1 MKMTLLVAAAFW
13 GSCWN
18 VWAQDLEKDVRTLAS
33 EDFEGRE
40 TGTDG
45 EAKAAKHIVAQLRQA
60 GLEPV
65 LQVFEGHGTAGRNV
79 VAVIHGSTEESVI
92 LGAHYDHLGG
102 DGKKVYCGADDNASG
117 TAVVLELARRFAKH
131 PTKRT
136 LVLIAFSGEEM
147 GVLGS
152 RYYVNHPVVAET
164 PVAMINMDMVGRLR
178 ESLIVFG
185 ADTGDKFKE
194 YLSDSPIKIA
204 YNKEAVGPSDHTSF
218 VLKGIPAVH
227 LFTGAHADYHKPGDT
242 ADKVNFDGLRRVAD
256 LVETLTRRVGDAP
269 ERMAFVKP
277 PPSAQLPRAGKGGT
291 PYFGV
296 MPDYGYDGK
305 GVKLQGVAPG
315 SPAEKAGLKEG
326 DLLLSL
332 NGRDFED
339 IKAYSAIFF
348 GLKPG
353 DEITLGYER
362 EGKRSSVKATLLVKS
377 QNRSDE

>member
-1 MKMTLLVAAAFW
+1 MNTIGWTVAALLGMSLTAT
-13 GSCWN
+13 
-18 VWAQDLEKDVRTLAS
+18 AQDLEKDARALAG
-33 EDFEGRE
+33 EAFEGRE
-40 TGTDG
+40 TGTPG
-45 EAKAAKHIVAQLRQA
+45 EEKAAKHIVAQMRAA

-65 LQVFEGHGTAGRNV
+65 IQAFEGHGTTGHNV
-79 VAVIHGSTEESVI
+79 AAVIHGTIGEAVLI
-92 LGAHYDHLGG
+92 GAHYDHLGS
-102 DGKKVYCGADDNASG
+102 DGKKTYFGADDNASG
-117 TAVVLELARRFAKH
+117 TAVVIEMARRFAKK
-131 PTKRT
+131 PAKRT
-136 LVLIAFSGEEM
+136 IVLIAFSGEEM

-194 YLSDSPIKIA
+194 YLADSPLKLA
-204 YNKEAVGPSDHTSF
+204 YNKDAIGPSDHTSF

-242 ADKVNFDGLRRVAD
+242 ADKLNYDGMKQVAD
-256 LVETLTRRVGDAP
+256 LVESLVRKIGDAS
-269 ERMAFVKP
+269 ERMVFIKP
-277 PPSAQLPRAGKGGT
+277 PPQAQAPRVGKGGT

-305 GVKLQGVAPG
+305 GVRLQGVAPN

-332 NGRDFED
+332 NGKDFED

-362 EGKRSSVKATLLVKS
+362 DGKKTSVKATLMTK
-377 QNRSDE
+377 NRSDE

>member
-1 MKMTLLVAAAFW
+1 MKKCCLIMVALMASTLSA
-13 GSCWN
+13 
-18 VWAQDLEKDVRTLAS
+18 WAQDLEKDVRTLAG

-45 EAKAAKHIVAQLRQA
+45 ESKAARHIVAQLRKA

-65 LQVFEGHGTAGRNV
+65 LQVFEGHGTTGRNV
-79 VAVIHGSTEESVI
+79 VAVIHGSTEEALI
-92 LGAHYDHLGG
+92 IGAHYDHLGG

-117 TAVVLELARRFAKH
+117 TAVVLEMGRRLVKK

-136 LVLIAFSGEEM
+136 IVLIAFSGEEM

-152 RYYVNHPVVAET
+152 RYYVTHPVVAET

-178 ESLIVFG
+178 ENLIVFG

-194 YLSDSPIKIA
+194 YFADSPIKIA
-204 YNKEAVGPSDHTSF
+204 YNKDAVGPSDHTSF

-227 LFTGAHADYHKPGDT
+227 LFTGAHVDYHKPGDT
-242 ADKVNFDGLRRVAD
+242 ADKINYDGLRQVAD
-256 LVETLTRRVGDAP
+256 LVESLARKVGDAP
-269 ERMAFVKP
+269 ERMVYVKP
-277 PPSAQLPRAGKGGT
+277 PPTAQLPRGGKGGT

-315 SPAEKAGLKEG
+315 SPAEKSGLKEG
-326 DLLLSL
+326 DVLLSL
-332 NGRDFED
+332 NGKDFED
-339 IKAYSAIFF
+339 VKSYSAIFF

-353 DEITLGYER
+353 DEVTLAYER
-362 EGKRSSVKATLLVKS
+362 DGKKSTVKATLLTK
-377 QNRSDE
+377 NRSDE

>member
-1 MKMTLLVAAAFW
+1 MKQTLLALAFALLGSAALR
-13 GSCWN
+13 
-18 VWAQDLEKDVRTLAS
+18 AQDLEKDVRKLAG

-40 TGTDG
+40 TGTEG
-45 EAKAAKHIVAQLRQA
+45 EARAAKHIVGQMRGA

-65 LQVFEGHGTAGRNV
+65 LQAFEAHGTRGRNV
-79 VAVIHGSTEESVI
+79 AAVIHGTTDECVI
-92 LGAHYDHLGG
+92 IGAHYDHLGS
-102 DGKKVYCGADDNASG
+102 DGKKIYCGADDNASG
-117 TAVVLELARRFAKH
+117 TAVVIEMARRFARK
-131 PTKRT
+131 PTRRT
-136 LVLIAFSGEEM
+136 IVLIAFSGEEM

-152 RYYVNHPVVAET
+152 KYYVNHPLVAET
-164 PVAMINMDMVGRLR
+164 PVAMINLDMVGRLR

-194 YLSDSPIKIA
+194 YLADSPLKIA
-204 YNKEAVGPSDHTSF
+204 YNKDAIGPSDHTSF

-227 LFTGAHADYHKPGDT
+227 LFTGAHTDYHKPGDT
-242 ADKVNFDGLRRVAD
+242 ADKLNYDGLGQVAD
-256 LVETLTRRVGDAP
+256 LVESLARKIGDAR
-269 ERMAFVKP
+269 ERMTFVKP
-277 PPSAQLPRAGKGGT
+277 APQAQLPRAGRGGT

-305 GVKLQGVAPG
+305 GVRLQGVAPG
-315 SPAEKAGLKEG
+315 SPAEKAGLREG

-353 DEITLGYER
+353 DEVTLGYER
-362 EGKRSSVKATLLVKS
+362 DGKKGTVKATLLAK
-377 QNRSDE
+377 NRSDE